1 MRVLNSSMPAPT
13 KRFAALDTS
22 FLLALV
28 VGDDNCLTV
37 VDWLSRLNIYPLVTG
52 TVLQE
57 LADIELN
64 DSDPFIKGNAKEAQS
79 CIPVW
84 GFLSVPLQPA
94 ENGIVKVIAS
104 KLVESGVLPDEHE
117 DDGLVVA
124 EAAFQQCSI
133 LITYRETLLESEG
146 EGLAFML
153 LENDVSDLFIVSPE
167 HIVGHLEKQKPTG
180 SSES

>member
-1 MRVLNSSMPAPT
+1 MPAST

-28 VGDDNCLTV
+28 AGDDSCLTV
-37 VDWLSRLNIYPLVTG
+37 VDWLSRINVYALVTG

-64 DSDPFIKGNAKEAQS
+64 DPDPFNRANAKEAQS
-79 CIPVW
+79 SIPIW
-84 GFLSVPLQPA
+84 GFLSIPLQPA

-104 KLVESGVLPDEHE
+104 KLVESGVLTDEHE

-124 EAAFQQCSI
+124 EAAFQQCKV
-133 LITYRETLLESEG
+133 LFTYRETLIESSSEA
-146 EGLAFML
+146 LAFML
-153 LENDVSDLFIVSPE
+153 LENDVSDLFIVSPDQ
-167 HIVGHLEKQKPTG
+167 IVEYLEKQKA
-180 SSES
+180 

>member
-1 MRVLNSSMPAPT
+1 MPASS

-22 FLLALV
+22 FLLALA
-28 VGDDNCLTV
+28 VGDENCETV
-37 VDWLSRLNIYPLVTG
+37 IDWLSRLNIYPLVTG

-64 DSDPFIKGNAKEAQS
+64 DPDPFNKGNAKEAQC

-84 GFLSVPLQPA
+84 GFLSIPLQPA

-104 KLVESGVLPDEHE
+104 KLVDSGVLPDEHE

-124 EAAFQQCSI
+124 EAAFQQCKI

-146 EGLAFML
+146 EALAFML
-153 LENDVSDLFIVSPE
+153 LENDVSDLFIASPD
-167 HIVGHLEKQKPTG
+167 HIVEYLERPKP
-180 SSES
+180 

>member
-1 MRVLNSSMPAPT
+1 MPASN

-28 VGDDNCLTV
+28 VGDDSCLTV
-37 VDWLSRLNIYPLVTG
+37 VDWLSRINVYALVTG

-64 DSDPFIKGNAKEAQS
+64 DPDPFNRANAKEAQS
-79 CIPVW
+79 SIPTW

-124 EAAFQQCSI
+124 EAAFQQCKV
-133 LITYRETLLESEG
+133 LFTYRETLLKSSSEA
-146 EGLAFML
+146 LAFML
-153 LENDVSDLFIVSPE
+153 LENDVSDLFIVSPDQ
-167 HIVGHLEKQKPTG
+167 IVDYLEKQKP
-180 SSES
+180 SA